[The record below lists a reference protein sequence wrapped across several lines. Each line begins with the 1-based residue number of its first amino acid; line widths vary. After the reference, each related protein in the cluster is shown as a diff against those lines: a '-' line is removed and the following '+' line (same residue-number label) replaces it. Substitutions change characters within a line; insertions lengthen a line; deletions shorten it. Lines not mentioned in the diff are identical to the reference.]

1 MASDMLVALARA
13 TADGHALFGHNNDR
27 PAGEPQALDLTPG
40 RAFAPGEKVRA
51 THTELP
57 QARHTWAVLGGRS
70 GSEWGYWHGVN
81 EKGVAAGVTPIHT
94 RPGPREDGLT
104 GPDLVRLALERGGSA
119 SQAVEVVTDLI
130 ARHGQ
135 QAEAGCDCAL
145 VVADA
150 REAYVVEACGEH
162 WALQMVPGVRA
173 VSNACHLRQDWD
185 RISRGLADLAIESG
199 WWPGNGSK
207 LDFAGALGRQGPDHA
222 AALRRWGQATLQL
235 EQHSGRITVGLLRR
249 LLAEVPAVG
258 LSVGAEEPGPASSLV
273 VQVSADVRQV
283 PLAWCAF
290 GAPAASVYFPVV
302 LGRELPPAFLDD
314 AGEGSPLWQ
323 QLRRWQVEARRDPLL
338 RDVLRGGLDRL
349 QQRFDQDAHE
359 FLAEAADLKGRGAVE
374 ELQALAGSFMLH
386 ELECFE
392 SLVVDVR
399 SHGPEARP
407 GPMHASRPEEELEEQ
422 MSNF

>member
-13 TADGHALFGHNNDR
+13 TVDGHTLFGHNNAR
-27 PAGEPQALDLTPG
+27 PAAEPQALVLTPG

-51 THTELP
+51 AHVELP
-57 QARHTWAVLGGRS
+57 QARQTWAVLGGRS
-70 GSEWGYWHGVN
+70 GAEWGYRHGVN
-81 EKGVAAGVTPIHT
+81 EKGVAAGFTAIHT
-94 RPGPREDGLT
+94 RPGPLAEGLS
-104 GPDLVRLALERGGSA
+104 GADLVRLALERGGSA
-119 SQAVEVVTDLI
+119 SQAVEAVADLI
-130 ARHGQ
+130 TRHGQ

-150 REAYVVEACGEH
+150 REAYVLEACGQH

-235 EQHSGRITVGLLRR
+235 EQHNGRITAALLRR
-249 LLAEVPAVG
+249 LLAEVPAARLPSDAAG
-258 LSVGAEEPGPASSLV
+258 GGSSLV
-273 VQVSADVRQV
+273 VQVGAEQRPV

-290 GAPAASVYFPVV
+290 GPPAASVYFPVV

-314 AGEGSPLWQ
+314 SGSGSPLWRH
-323 QLRRWQVEARRDPLL
+323 LSRWQAEARREPRL
-338 RDVLRGGLDRL
+338 RDALRGGLDRL
-349 QQRFDQDAHE
+349 QERFDSDARE
-359 FLAEAADLKGRGAVE
+359 FLAEAAELKERGACE
-374 ELQALAGSFMLH
+374 ELQRLAGSFMLH
-386 ELECFE
+386 SLECFDV
-392 SLVVDVR
+392 LVAELR
-399 SHGPEARP
+399 SHGPEALT
-407 GPMHASRPEEELEEQ
+407 GPVGAGRMEEELEEEL
-422 MSNF
+422 SSF